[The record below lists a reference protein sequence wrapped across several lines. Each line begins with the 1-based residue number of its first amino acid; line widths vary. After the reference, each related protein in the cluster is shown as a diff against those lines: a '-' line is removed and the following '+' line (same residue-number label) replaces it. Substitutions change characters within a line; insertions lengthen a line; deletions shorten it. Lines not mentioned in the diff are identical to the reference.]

1 MSLGPAYVCNGVHV
15 RDLGNKKGKKVLS
28 QGDTGESIMMMLVR

>member
-1 MSLGPAYVCNGVHV
+1 MSLGPVYVCNGVRV
-15 RDLGNKKGKKVLS
+15 RDLGNEKSIKVLL